1 MLIYSPG
8 EQDKE
13 HKKGRTDRLRG
24 GMWSNGKL
32 AFLDQIKA
40 SFKRLGRY

>member
-13 HKKGRTDRLRG
+13 HKKGLTDGLRG

-40 SFKRLGRY
+40 SFKSLRLY

>member
-1 MLIYSPG
+1 MLIHSPY

-13 HKKGRTDRLRG
+13 HKKGRTDGLRG

-32 AFLDQIKA
+32 AFLEQIKV
-40 SFKRLGRY
+40 SVKRLGRY